1 VIEADASVMLA
12 LPSANRDPA
21 VFDRP
26 EDVLLD
32 RRQNK
37 HLAFGVGPHRCI
49 GAPLARLELEVALT
63 EWLAAIPEFELRA
76 GAAIGYSSG
85 QVWGPHS
92 VPIVFPA
99 RPASG
104 SAVCG

>member
-1 VIEADASVMLA
+1 VQPGRLYEQFA

-32 RRQNK
+32 RRPNK

-63 EWLAAIPEFELRA
+63 EWLAAIPEFELQA
-76 GAAIGYSSG
+76 GAAIDYSSG

-92 VPIVFPA
+92 VPVVFPA
-99 RPASG
+99 RRASG
-104 SAVCG
+104 DAFNA